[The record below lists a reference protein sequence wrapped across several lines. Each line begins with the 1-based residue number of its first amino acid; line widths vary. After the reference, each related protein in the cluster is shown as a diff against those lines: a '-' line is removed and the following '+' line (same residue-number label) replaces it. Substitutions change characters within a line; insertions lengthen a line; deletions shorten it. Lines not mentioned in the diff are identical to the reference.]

1 MFQLRLL
8 LPGGPRLRLLRP
20 GGVSSALVG
29 FGFICS
35 ALVGFSSSLVGFGFL
50 CSALVGISSALVGFG
65 FICSALAGFLLC
77 QLCLHPLDLRCI
89 DLALRSTWF
98 RLCSTSLLDYVVVGA
113 SGSRSFEGGYCHGH
127 HLSHLCTAFPSIPLA
142 PHLHFLVSHSHLT
155 SISESS
161 SPVPANQA
169 PYKRTLTPHT

>member
-98 RLCSTSLLDYVVVGA
+98 RLCSTSLLDYVLLEHLEVAPWG
-113 SGSRSFEGGYCHGH
+113 GILSRSPLEPPLHCFSQH
-127 HLSHLCTAFPSIPLA
+127 PSCPSPAL
-142 PHLHFLVSHSHLT
+142 PCQSLT
-155 SISESS
+155 PDIYQWILLTCPCQSS
-161 SPVPANQA
+161 S
-169 PYKRTLTPHT
+169 L